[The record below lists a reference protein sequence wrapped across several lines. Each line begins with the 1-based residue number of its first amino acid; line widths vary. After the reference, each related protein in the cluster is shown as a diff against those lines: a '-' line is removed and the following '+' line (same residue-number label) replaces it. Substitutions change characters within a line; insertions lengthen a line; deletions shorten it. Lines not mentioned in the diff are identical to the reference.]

1 MHPRTRHRRL
11 HGWLRQAWLRLPGSL
26 AASLIFLAEPMP
38 FANFLERRLLA
49 ALLLT
54 AALAGVA
61 QRLGAVTAQGAVAGA
76 AASLLLFLGAGPGAF
91 AGLTTV
97 FLLTWISTRWGHER
111 KLRLGVA
118 EKREGRSAGQ
128 VLANTAVA
136 AVLAAVSPFV
146 AAPAPWLAA
155 AVAAL
160 AEAAADTVSSELGQ
174 AAGGRTLL
182 LTNFRAVSPGSNGG
196 VSLAGTLA
204 GLLAAGVVAA
214 TCAAFGVIPVPR
226 ALAAVGAAMLGMF
239 ADSLLGATAEARG
252 WLSNNG
258 VNLAGTLV
266 AAGAA
271 FVICD
276 W

>member
-1 MHPRTRHRRL
+1 M
-11 HGWLRQAWLRLPGSL
+11 
-26 AASLIFLAEPMP
+26 
-38 FANFLERRLLA
+38 A

-61 QRLGAVTAQGAVAGA
+61 QRLGAVTPQGAVAGA
-76 AASLLLFLGAGPGAF
+76 ATSLLLFLGGGPGAF
-91 AGLTTV
+91 AGLTAV
-97 FLLTWISTRWGHER
+97 FLLTWISTRWGYER

-118 EKREGRSAGQ
+118 EKHEGRSAAQ

-136 AVLAAVSPFV
+136 AVLAAISPFV
-146 AAPAPWLAA
+146 ASPKLWLAA

-174 AAGGRTLL
+174 AAGGRTWLVTTL
-182 LTNFRAVSPGSNGG
+182 RAVAPGTNGG

-214 TCAAFGVIPVPR
+214 TCVAFGLIPVPH
-226 ALAAVGAAMLGMF
+226 ATAATAAAMLGMF
-239 ADSLLGATAEARG
+239 VDSLLGATVEPRG
-252 WLSNNG
+252 WLNNNG
-258 VNLAGTLV
+258 VNLGGTLV
-266 AAGAA
+266 AAGIV